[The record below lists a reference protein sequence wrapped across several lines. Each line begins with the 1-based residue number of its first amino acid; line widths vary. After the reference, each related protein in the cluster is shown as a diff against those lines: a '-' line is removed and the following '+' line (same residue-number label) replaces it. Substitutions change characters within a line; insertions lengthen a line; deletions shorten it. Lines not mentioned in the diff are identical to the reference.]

1 MSYSPKGITA
11 VTIQKTIRCYLTRKK
26 INNQKLAAVTIQK
39 TVRRFIKQELNNPDK
54 ISAANTIQKAAR
66 DYLIREK
73 TNSKVL
79 KSEIINNFLHELLFG
94 NQENALRSLKEHPNL
109 KLSSNQ
115 IWPILNCV
123 IVKNNNPDLFFDI
136 LNNHTVPFQTTDR
149 EITDFLRAAP
159 KYTEL
164 NKFKELDLILS
175 KFDVTKSPILSLFS
189 VNSVDKAQKELDAFP
204 NILSLSVELLTALVQ
219 HAMSKNNK
227 NIVKAFINKINSE
240 LKTNQIDPVNL
251 GSGFDTTDPIDKL
264 SFVVLMHVLN
274 GPITEEHKDVIKTQI
289 NASPHKNAIN
299 YRLLTAF
306 LDYHNPNE
314 TLNNKSLLIE
324 KLRVSG
330 ITGENLSIENKNKLF
345 KAAVNIVLH
354 SRHNPH
360 ETMYNRSVLID
371 NLRISGVTGA
381 ELSIEDKNAL
391 FKAAANMTIYDHNQ
405 KESNNYRAS
414 LISSLNL
421 SSVTGV
427 GLSLED
433 KNILF
438 KTAFNLEC
446 DTLIKELIK
455 SNVTGEGLSHEDK
468 KALLLFA
475 INYSHS
481 NYIKIIKESGVSGIG
496 LSVEDKNE
504 LFKNAVTN
512 YIHSDFGS
520 LKIRQIDIIKNL
532 RDSGITGAGLSI
544 EEKQELLLAAR
555 TANNS
560 DLITELQASGVTD
573 DGV

>member
-299 YRLLTAF
+299 YRLLTSF
-306 LDYHNPNE
+306 LAYWCPRLSE
-314 TLNNKSLLIE
+314 PSLSVALSTLHDL
-324 KLRVSG
+324 G
-330 ITGENLSIENKNKLF
+330 ITGKELPVDYKNTLSQAALNETIDNDNINLIERLQNFGVTGKDLPIKDKYDLLF
-345 KAAVNIVLH
+345 KAITLADTCFIDSLKKYYDVTGKELSDENKKALLLAAVNA
-354 SRHNPH
+354 HNP
-360 ETMYNRSVLID
+360 S
-371 NLRISGVTGA
+371 
-381 ELSIEDKNAL
+381 KNY
-391 FKAAANMTIYDHNQ
+391 KRH
-405 KESNNYRAS
+405 S
-414 LISSLNL
+414 LISGLRIL
-421 SSVTGV
+421 FDVTGER
-427 GLSLED
+427 LLAED
-433 KNILF
+433 KTNILSI
-438 KTAFNLEC
+438 AINQHDSNL
-446 DTLIKELIK
+446 LSALKE
-455 SNVTGEGLSHEDK
+455 SGVTGEGLPVE
-468 KALLLFA
+468 F
-475 INYSHS
+475 INQ
-481 NYIKIIKESGVSGIG
+481 
-496 LSVEDKNE
+496 
-504 LFKNAVTN
+504 LFKNTVTN
-512 YIHSDFGS
+512 ITSETGRF
-520 LKIRQIDIIKNL
+520 LIRLIPFISTL
-532 RDSGITGAGLSI
+532 RKSGITGAGLSL

-560 DLITELQASGVTD
+560 KLITELQASGVTD